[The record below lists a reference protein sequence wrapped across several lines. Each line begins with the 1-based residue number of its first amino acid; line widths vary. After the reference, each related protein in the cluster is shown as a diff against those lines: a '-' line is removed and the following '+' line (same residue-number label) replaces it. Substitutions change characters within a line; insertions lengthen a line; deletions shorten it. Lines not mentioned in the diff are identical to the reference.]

1 MKTLIYEIIA
11 AAATIEAAGNRI
23 LRPFGLT
30 PMTFN
35 ILNVLSDGPL
45 SQREISDRIIVAASS
60 ITFQVRQLQR
70 KGLIQRRRS
79 DARTWRVSLT
89 PLGTRTRL
97 RAEARMDEV
106 IGQIQIDR
114 RLVADAETA
123 LKAVR
128 RRLPDLSQGPAQD
141 ESARPGADPLPPA
154 GPRTDVA
161 GT

>member
-11 AAATIEAAGNRI
+11 AAATIEAAGTRI
-23 LRPFGLT
+23 LKPFGLT

-35 ILNVLSDGPL
+35 ILNVLNDGPL

-70 KGLIQRRRS
+70 KGLIHRRRS

-89 PLGTRTRL
+89 PLGMETRL
-97 RAEARMDEV
+97 RAERRMDEV
-106 IGQIQIDR
+106 IAQIQIDR
-114 RLVADAETA
+114 GLIADAESA

-128 RRLPDLSQGPAQD
+128 RHLPTLSQGSVK
-141 ESARPGADPLPPA
+141 E
-154 GPRTDVA
+154 
-161 GT
+161 

>member
-11 AAATIEAAGNRI
+11 AAGTIESAGNRI

-35 ILNVLSDGPL
+35 ILNVLTDGQL
-45 SQREISDRIIVAASS
+45 SQREISDHVIVAASS

-89 PLGTRTRL
+89 HLGAEKRRL
-97 RAEARMDEV
+97 AGQEMDRIIE
-106 IGQIQIDR
+106 QIQIDR
-114 RLVADAETA
+114 NQVTLAESTLRSVRSHL
-123 LKAVR
+123 LK
-128 RRLPDLSQGPAQD
+128 LSPGKQ
-141 ESARPGADPLPPA
+141 RP
-154 GPRTDVA
+154 
-161 GT
+161 

>member
-1 MKTLIYEIIA
+1 MKSLIYEIIA
-11 AAATIEAAGNRI
+11 AAGTIEAAGNRI
-23 LRPFGLT
+23 LKPFGLT

-35 ILNVLSDGPL
+35 ILNVLNGASL

-89 PLGTRTRL
+89 ALGASTRL
-97 RAEARMDEV
+97 QAEQRMDEI
-106 IGQIQIDR
+106 IGQIQIEPS
-114 RLVADAETA
+114 LVASAESA

-128 RRLPDLSQGPAQD
+128 LRFPTLSLEG
-141 ESARPGADPLPPA
+141 
-154 GPRTDVA
+154 
-161 GT
+161 

>member
-1 MKTLIYEIIA
+1 MKKLIYEIIA

-35 ILNVLSDGPL
+35 ILNVLNDGPL

-60 ITFQVRQLQR
+60 ITFQVRQLQK
-70 KGLIQRRRS
+70 KGLIQRRRP

-89 PLGTRTRL
+89 PLGMETRL
-97 RAEARMDEV
+97 HAEQHMDQV
-106 IGQIQIDR
+106 IAQIQIDR
-114 RLVADAETA
+114 NLIEDAESA

-128 RRLPDLSQGPAQD
+128 KHLPDLSRGD
-141 ESARPGADPLPPA
+141 SKN
-154 GPRTDVA
+154 
-161 GT
+161 

>member
-1 MKTLIYEIIA
+1 MKSLIYEIIA
-11 AAATIEAAGNRI
+11 AAATIDSGGHTI

-35 ILNVLSDGPL
+35 ILNVLKDGPL
-45 SQREISDRIIVAASS
+45 SQREISDRVIVAASS

-89 PLGTRTRL
+89 PAG
-97 RAEARMDEV
+97 AEARSRAERRMDDLLGK
-106 IGQIQIDR
+106 IRIDAG
-114 RLVADAETA
+114 LVASAEAA

-128 RRLPDLSQGPAQD
+128 RHFPDL
-141 ESARPGADPLPPA
+141 ARG
-154 GPRTDVA
+154 
-161 GT
+161 GTAS